1 MEENNNNSEKYINE
15 LEEKIIDLSLRLK
28 SKKNELSTLSKN
40 NKKTIGRLV
49 HNLKNPVGVIYSFS
63 DMILEDLED
72 YSKEK
77 LEKHL
82 QIINTSANFSIQLLS
97 SIAKYSQFQ
106 SQNIISISKS
116 INYIELVENV
126 LNEFSALSIE
136 KNIKIERIFP
146 ATPIILTLNASD
158 ISFAIKNIVHNAF
171 RYSNKNTTI
180 RIEIKENTTSVET
193 VVTDEGIGIL
203 QEDLPQVLNEFFV
216 VNTYSEDKQKC
227 IGLGLT
233 IVNEIMDSHNG
244 KISITSNYGVGTAVT
259 LSLNK

>member
-1 MEENNNNSEKYINE
+1 LEENNNSEKYINE

-28 SKKNELSTLSKN
+28 SKKNELSTLSEN

-49 HNLKNPVGVIYSFS
+49 HNLRNPVGVIYSFS

-97 SIAKYSQFQ
+97 SIAKYSQLQ
-106 SQNIISISKS
+106 SQTIANTFKS
-116 INYIELVENV
+116 VNYIELVENV
-126 LNEFSALSIE
+126 LNEFNALSIE

-146 ATPIILTLNASD
+146 PTPVVLTLSVDD
-158 ISFAIKNIVHNAF
+158 ISLAIKNIVHNAF
-171 RYSNKNTTI
+171 RYSKENTTI
-180 RIEIKENTTSVET
+180 RIEIKENSTSVEM
-193 VVTDEGIGIL
+193 VISDEGIGIL

-227 IGLGLT
+227 IGLGLAISNKIT
-233 IVNEIMDSHNG
+233 ENHHG
-244 KISITSNYGVGTAVT
+244 KISIISNYGVGTAVT